1 MGKDTS
7 IKRGV
12 SLYSYQE
19 EYCFGKLSLEDCLAV
34 TGKMGIEG
42 VEIIGDQMIHGSP
55 FPPDEFYEKWTAWLG
70 TYNMTPVC
78 SDIFINTNLYKNRN
92 LTDRES
98 IQALIAE
105 IKHAS
110 RLGCRVI
117 RLVSNTPAHIVGRCL
132 PCAEKY
138 DVALALEIHAGLG
151 FDNPL
156 TEKFIALML
165 KENSP
170 HIGLV
175 PDMGLFCRRY
185 PRIVKEYYMRMGVKP
200 ELSEY
205 LVSAYDNGEIKPM
218 GFSPERRIEE
228 LARFNPTDI
237 DKEFIIMMSG
247 FENNDLNVLKEF
259 MPYVK
264 NVHAKFYEMTEDY
277 LEYSIPYEEIIEFF
291 DREGYDGFFCSEY
304 EGNRFIQDAF
314 EVDSVEQVR
323 RHHVMMKKY
332 IGS

>member
-19 EYCFGKLSLEDCLAV
+19 EYCFGILSLEDCLAV
-34 TGKMGIEG
+34 TGRMGVEG

-55 FPPDEFYEKWTAWLG
+55 FPPDEFYEKWAAWLD
-70 TYNMTPVC
+70 TYNVTPVC

-98 IQALIAE
+98 IHAMIAE
-105 IKHAS
+105 IKHAH
-110 RLGCRVI
+110 RLGCRVV

-132 PCAEKY
+132 PHAEKY

-151 FDNPL
+151 FDNPF
-156 TEKFIALML
+156 TEKFISLML
-165 KENSP
+165 KEKSP
-170 HIGLV
+170 YIGLV

-185 PRIVKEYYMRMGVKP
+185 PRVVKDYYLRMGVNP
-200 ELSEY
+200 RLSEY
-205 LVSAYDNGEIKPM
+205 LVSAYDNGEIKP
-218 GFSPERRIEE
+218 GAVSPEQRISE

-237 DKEFIIMMSG
+237 EKEFIIMMSG

-259 MPYVK
+259 VPYIK
-264 NVHAKFYEMTEDY
+264 NVHAKFYEMTEDNV
-277 LEYSIPYEEIIEFF
+277 EYSIPYRDIIEFF
-291 DREGYDGFFCSEY
+291 DREGYDGFLCSEY

-323 RHHVMMKKY
+323 RHHVMMKQY